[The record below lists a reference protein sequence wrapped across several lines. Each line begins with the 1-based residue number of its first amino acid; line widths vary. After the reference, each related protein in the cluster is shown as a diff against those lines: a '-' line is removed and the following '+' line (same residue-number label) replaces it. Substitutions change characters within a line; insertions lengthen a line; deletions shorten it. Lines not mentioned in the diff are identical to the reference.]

1 MSVNSNTLVP
11 DLQYWFEVFIK
22 TSNLNKDMTLF
33 PPSLYKGFINNNSF
47 IRLLFD
53 DNWPTTF
60 TTYQYMFYQV
70 TNLLSVPENY
80 RTRLMVYPSSGRY
93 FNCIDSTAEIGI
105 NLFNL
110 QMDDIILLNSLLSY
124 RLDSTSTTII
134 DIDYNSLTT
143 NLSKL
148 IYTYLDLKINK
159 NYANFDST
167 IPISSIYS
175 VIENC
180 YEMYVCET
188 LFDFISNSST

>member
-1 MSVNSNTLVP
+1 
-11 DLQYWFEVFIK
+11 
-22 TSNLNKDMTLF
+22 MTLF